1 MIISFNNYPTTFNH
15 NRFFKDVTE
24 KDFPCG
30 EIKEEKG
37 IQVCQW
43 SVWDKSLNFS
53 SQRMEA
59 MLYALDEI
67 NNDSMLLPNIRLI

>member
-15 NRFFKDVTE
+15 NHFFKDVTE

-37 IQVCQW
+37 IQVGCV
-43 SVWDKSLNFS
+43 SDRCEIRSLNTKYLLA
-53 SQRMEA
+53 EDGGD
-59 MLYALDEI
+59 ALRPGRD
-67 NNDSMLLPNIRLI
+67 